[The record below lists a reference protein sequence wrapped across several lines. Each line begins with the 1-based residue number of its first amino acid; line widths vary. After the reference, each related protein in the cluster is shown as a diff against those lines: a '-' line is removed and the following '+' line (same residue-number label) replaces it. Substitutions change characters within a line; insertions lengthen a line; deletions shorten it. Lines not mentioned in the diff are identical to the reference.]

1 MVFAAAIRSPAR
13 WTHLAALPLSR
24 IAKYAFSS
32 HHSRDL
38 YCLRDQRKHNLKPL
52 RYSIE
57 ANMQN
62 KLSKAARAKRQLSV
76 PTPAEMR
83 LLQILWDRDEA
94 TVEDVV
100 NAHPEK
106 ERPNY
111 KTTQTLLRIMEQKGF
126 ITHESRGRV
135 FVFRPLVPRKTIDY
149 LSIQAL
155 VSRNFH
161 GSTSGLL
168 INLLEA
174 SPIKKKQLDEL
185 EAYMR
190 EYRKRYQL
198 GDRE

>member
-1 MVFAAAIRSPAR
+1 M
-13 WTHLAALPLSR
+13 
-24 IAKYAFSS
+24 
-32 HHSRDL
+32 
-38 YCLRDQRKHNLKPL
+38 RKKLLKVG
-52 RYSIE
+52 RE
-57 ANMQN
+57 KQ
-62 KLSKAARAKRQLSV
+62 QLSV

-83 LLQILWDRDEA
+83 LLQVLWDREEG
-94 TVEDVV
+94 TVDDVV

-135 FVFRPLVPRKTIDY
+135 FVFRPLVSRKAIDH

-155 VSRNFH
+155 VSRNFR
-161 GSTSGLL
+161 GSASGLL

-185 EAYMR
+185 EAYIR